1 MAANAST
8 HTSTLR
14 AQPSSGDV
22 VTPVNDY
29 SNAVDP
35 RKLYPAHFDYLMRT
49 LFESGETPEMWRVLD
64 ASETRL
70 DEFGMEVEFTLVR
83 HGTDL
88 VWRRA
93 VLIKNGRLMK
103 VTTR

>member
-1 MAANAST
+1 
-8 HTSTLR
+8 
-14 AQPSSGDV
+14 
-22 VTPVNDY
+22 
-29 SNAVDP
+29 
-35 RKLYPAHFDYLMRT
+35 MRT

-70 DEFGMEVEFTLVR
+70 DEYGMEVEFTLVR